1 MKTNCLFLILISGL
15 CSLTLSGQDSQQSAQ
30 PPQKLSATS
39 KYDFIPGES
48 VVFYDDFGQDNIGDF
63 PGLWNTDGSGE
74 IVTTNLF
81 PGRWLKLGVSAEFVP
96 ATKKVFPDNFTVEF
110 DLLPIPGPNNENT
123 VIFGFYIYSALN
135 PNDLGEGGAIPGV
148 AGIRMKFGNYQHE
161 YSTYSEGL
169 YNLNGNTE
177 NNPLVINQKAR
188 LSFWVQKT
196 RVRAYLNDV
205 KIFDLAKALA
215 PGLGYN
221 ALRFETGSEAQNLI
235 ANFRVAV
242 GAPDMRNKL
251 ITEGKLVTYGI
262 YFDSGSDKIKPES
275 AGTMK
280 EIATVLKENPTVKI
294 KIIGH
299 TDSDGDGAKN
309 LDLSKRRSISV
320 KNALSTEY
328 GIEAVRIETD
338 GKGATEPVA
347 PNTTSE
353 GKAKNRRVELIKL

>member
-1 MKTNCLFLILISGL
+1 MKKIWLFIILLFVLMYSKL
-15 CSLTLSGQDSQQSAQ
+15 LGQDQQQTPQAE
-30 PPQKLSATS
+30 QKLSATS

-48 VVFYDDFGQDNIGDF
+48 LMFFDDFTQDNIGDF
-63 PGLWNTDGSGE
+63 PALWNTDGSGE

-81 PGRWLKLGVSAEFVP
+81 PGRWLKLGVGADFVP
-96 ATKKVFPDNFTVEF
+96 ATKKVFPDNFTVEY
-110 DLLPIPGPNNENT
+110 DLLPIPGANDEKT
-123 VIFGFYIYSALN
+123 IIFGFYIYSALN

-177 NNPLVINQKAR
+177 NNPLVINQKVR

-221 ALRFETGSEAQNLI
+221 ALRFETGSEAQCLI

-262 YFDSGSDKIKPES
+262 YFDSGSDKVKPES
-275 AGTMK
+275 AGTLK
-280 EIATVLKENPTVKI
+280 EIATILKENPTVKI

-299 TDSDGDGAKN
+299 TDSDGDDAKN
-309 LDLSKRRSISV
+309 LDLSKRRSVSV
-320 KNALSTEY
+320 KNALSIEY
-328 GIEAVRIETD
+328 GIEATRLQTD
-338 GKGATEPVA
+338 GKGETEPIA
-347 PNTTSE
+347 DNSTSE